1 MTVLVTGVRGSIGR
15 RVAGT
20 LAAAGHPVRAS
31 ARDTGALTAPPGTEA
46 VELDVADPRNADAA
60 LKGVRTVFLYAA
72 ATLSGD
78 LRAFLEEARRAG
90 VEHLV
95 LLSSPASY
103 EAGEH
108 DRVIGRAHRAAEEA
122 VEEAGPPSTLLYPAW
137 LAGNAQRDWAG
148 QIKERGRVALPYP
161 DAQVNPVHLDDV
173 AEVAADLLTRD
184 RHRARFQ
191 VATGPESM
199 RLRDIVD
206 AVGDAVGTPIP
217 IDVPSREEAMARR
230 EAWMPAEV
238 LDVLLDAEAAAV
250 GVPAPVT
257 NTVERVTGHPAR
269 PFAEW
274 ARAHRKDFSS

>member
-1 MTVLVTGVRGSIGR
+1 MTVLVTGARGNIGA
-15 RVAGT
+15 RVVSA
-20 LAAAGHPVRAS
+20 LAASGHRVRAS
-31 ARDTGALTAPPGTEA
+31 ARSAETLAVPPGVEA
-46 VELDVADPRNADAA
+46 VELNAAAPRNAAA
-60 LKGVRTVFLYAA
+60 VLKDVRAVFLYAA
-72 ATLSGD
+72 ATLEGD
-78 LRAFLEEARRAG
+78 IRGFLEEARAAG

-108 DRVIGRAHRAAEEA
+108 DRLIGRAHRAAEEA

-191 VATGPESM
+191 VVTGPEPM
-199 RLRDIVD
+199 RLRDVVE

-217 IDVPSREEAMARR
+217 IDVPSRDEAMARR

-238 LDVLLDAEAAAV
+238 LDALLDVEAAAV

-274 ARAHRKDFSS
+274 ARTHRKDFSA

>member
-1 MTVLVTGVRGSIGR
+1 MTVLVTGGRGNIGE
-15 RVAGT
+15 RVVSV
-20 LAAAGHPVRAS
+20 LAAAGHRVRAS
-31 ARDTGALTAPPGTEA
+31 ARDAGALAVPSGVET
-46 VELDVADPRNADAA
+46 VELDVADPRNAGAA
-60 LKGVRTVFLYAA
+60 LKDVRAVFLYAA

-78 LRAFLEEARRAG
+78 LRGFLEEARAAG

-108 DRVIGRAHRAAEEA
+108 DRIIGRAHRAAEEA

-148 QIKERGRVALPYP
+148 QIKESGRVALPYP

-184 RHRARFQ
+184 RHRARLQ
-191 VATGPESM
+191 VVTGPESM

-206 AVGDAVGTPIP
+206 AVGDALGTPVP

-230 EAWMPAEV
+230 EEWMPAEV

-257 NTVERVTGHPAR
+257 NTVERITGHPAR

-274 ARAHRKDFSS
+274 VRAHREDFAA